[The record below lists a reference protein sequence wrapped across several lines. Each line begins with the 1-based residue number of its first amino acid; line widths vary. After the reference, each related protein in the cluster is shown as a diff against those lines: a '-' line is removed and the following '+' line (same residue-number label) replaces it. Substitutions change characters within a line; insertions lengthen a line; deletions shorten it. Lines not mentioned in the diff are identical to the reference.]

1 MSGESAKLDWSGR
14 ANLFVSPQLSPHLP
28 PTINPSIQQLP
39 PLQLEF
45 PTLQYQAGPFPAATG
60 TGLGS
65 PSGLGPRTNHRT
77 PDAGPNGFG
86 PPSTGYGP
94 RGFDTEQN
102 SEFSSQTGGAGYDTG
117 SVVGSENPE
126 DVEDKPLQELP
137 ILGVEHLGSMV
148 EYLAHCHIAIN
159 DYHTQ
164 LQLEHNKITHWTYF
178 RRAHPD
184 KLLLLRFAD
193 GPAHQLC
200 DGLPRFIENLRRNR
214 REIENKTIVFCHGAA
229 IIIRHGAAIVIR
241 HGAAFQRGFVDKEV
255 PNKLH
260 LVLLQG
266 NPSMPLARD
275 LLQPLVLFALLQA
288 LLCIP
293 HQAKQR
299 KESNNVGSVQRL
311 SQRRSPH
318 MDRCK

>member
-45 PTLQYQAGPFPAATG
+45 PTLQSQAGPFPAATG

-137 ILGVEHLGSMV
+137 ILGVEHLGSM
-148 EYLAHCHIAIN
+148 
-159 DYHTQ
+159 
-164 LQLEHNKITHWTYF
+164 
-178 RRAHPD
+178 
-184 KLLLLRFAD
+184 
-193 GPAHQLC
+193 
-200 DGLPRFIENLRRNR
+200 
-214 REIENKTIVFCHGAA
+214 
-229 IIIRHGAAIVIR
+229 
-241 HGAAFQRGFVDKEV
+241 QRGFVDKEV

-288 LLCIP
+288 PLCIP

-318 MDRCK
+318 MDQCK